1 MDVGLWYPGLEHV
14 WDLNPG
20 EIFCS
25 DGEPGLDSLLW
36 TRVWWTA
43 HPAGFGSISYT
54 GQTNPLIDSWLLPR
68 KAGRT
73 GLKMAGYEMGNMDP
87 FLWLLLILEAHVV
100 NYRMKDH
107 FIEQEKKRDK
117 HEKNLIDF
125 FLF

>member
-1 MDVGLWYPGLEHV
+1 
-14 WDLNPG
+14 
-20 EIFCS
+20 
-25 DGEPGLDSLLW
+25 
-36 TRVWWTA
+36 
-43 HPAGFGSISYT
+43 
-54 GQTNPLIDSWLLPR
+54 
-68 KAGRT
+68 
-73 GLKMAGYEMGNMDP
+73 MAGYEMGNMDP